1 MSFLISPRNETVKPT
16 HLIVIPVFE
25 LFSFAVLSFVSF
37 SNNIVMNV
45 YRFVEYLI
53 VK

>member
-1 MSFLISPRNETVKPT
+1 MKRLNQLTWSLFLFLKRS
-16 HLIVIPVFE
+16 LL
-25 LFSFAVLSFVSF
+25 LFLSFVSF

-45 YRFVEYLI
+45 YSFVEYLI

>member
-1 MSFLISPRNETVKPT
+1 MKRLNQLTWSLFLFLNCSR
-16 HLIVIPVFE
+16 L
-25 LFSFAVLSFVSF
+25 LFLSFVSF

>member
-1 MSFLISPRNETVKPT
+1 MKRLNQLTWSLFLFLNHSR
-16 HLIVIPVFE
+16 F
-25 LFSFAVLSFVSF
+25 LFLSFVSF